1 MANINVFDTNNIKS
15 TGLTVNGITVLSGN
29 SSASILTVTG
39 ETGTFVEV
47 VDDPT
52 SNVLWGI
59 SGATGGAVF
68 NVNTDSINAY
78 VDFNYTGNTTTS
90 GNTIISGSLSAT
102 TKSFDIAHPTKE
114 GYRITYGCLEGP
126 EHAVY
131 HRGRTNSSIIELPE
145 YWSGL
150 VDVGTTTVQLTPNG
164 EYTPH
169 WVEKIEG
176 NQIYIKSESGK
187 IDCFFLVHGERQD
200 VPKILVVYKSL

>member
-39 ETGTFVEV
+39 QTGTFMEV

-52 SNVLWGI
+52 SNLLWGI
-59 SGATGGAVF
+59 SGDTGAVF
-68 NVNTDSINAY
+68 NVNTNSINAY
-78 VDFNYTGNTTTS
+78 VNFNYTGNTTTS
-90 GNTIISGSLSAT
+90 GNTTISGSLSAT

-131 HRGRTNSSIIELPE
+131 HRGKTNSDIIELPE
-145 YWSGL
+145 YWSAL
-150 VDVGTTTVQLTPNG
+150 VDIDTTTVQLTPKG

-169 WVEKIEG
+169 WVEKIEN

-187 IDCFFLVHGERQD
+187 IDCYFHVHAERQD

>member
-15 TGLTVNGITVLSGN
+15 TGLTVNGVTVLSGN
-29 SSASILTVTG
+29 SSASILTITG
-39 ETGTFVEV
+39 ATGTFMEV
-47 VDDPT
+47 IDD
-52 SNVLWGI
+52 SGSDLLWGI
-59 SGATGGAVF
+59 SGDTGAVF
-68 NVNTDSINAY
+68 DVKTDSINAY
-78 VDFNYTGNTTTS
+78 VDFNHTGNTITS
-90 GNTIISGSLSAT
+90 GNTIITGSLSAT

-131 HRGRTNSSIIELPE
+131 HRGRTNSNIIELPE

-150 VDVGTTTVQLTPNG
+150 VDVDTTTVQLTPNG

-169 WVEKIEG
+169 WIEKIEN

-187 IDCFFLVHGERQD
+187 IDCFFLVHGERRD
-200 VPKILVVYKSL
+200 VQKILVVYKSL

>member
-15 TGLTVNGITVLSGN
+15 TGLTVNGVTVLSGN

-39 ETGTFVEV
+39 QTGTFMEV

-52 SNVLWGI
+52 N
-59 SGATGGAVF
+59 
-68 NVNTDSINAY
+68 
-78 VDFNYTGNTTTS
+78 FNYTGNTTTS
-90 GNTIISGSLSAT
+90 GNTTIIGSLSAT
-102 TKSFDIAHPTKE
+102 TKSFDIDHPTKE

-131 HRGRTNSSIIELPE
+131 HRGRTNSEIIELPE

-150 VDVGTTTVQLTPNG
+150 VDVNTTTVQLTPNG

>member
-15 TGLTVNGITVLSGN
+15 TGLTVNGVTVLSGN

-39 ETGTFVEV
+39 QTGTFMEV

-52 SNVLWGI
+52 SNLLWGI
-59 SGATGGAVF
+59 SGDTGAVF
-68 NVNTDSINAY
+68 NVNTDSIDAY
-78 VDFNYTGNTTTS
+78 VNFNYTGNTTTS
-90 GNTIISGSLSAT
+90 GNTTIIGSLSAT
-102 TKSFDIAHPTKE
+102 TKSFDIDHPTKE

-131 HRGRTNSSIIELPE
+131 HRGRTNSEIIELPE

-150 VDVGTTTVQLTPNG
+150 VDVNTTTVQLTPNG
-164 EYTPH
+164 KYTPH

>member
-39 ETGTFVEV
+39 QTGTFMEV

-52 SNVLWGI
+52 SNLLWGI
-59 SGATGGAVF
+59 SGDTGAVF

-90 GNTIISGSLSAT
+90 GNTIINGSLSAT
-102 TKSFDIAHPTKE
+102 TKSFDIAHPTRE

-131 HRGRTNSSIIELPE
+131 HRGRANSNIIELPE
-145 YWSGL
+145 YWPGL
-150 VDVGTTTVQLTPNG
+150 VDIGTTTVQLTPNG

-169 WVEKIEG
+169 WVEKIEN

>member
-15 TGLTVNGITVLSGN
+15 TGLTVNGVTVLSGN
-29 SSASILTVTG
+29 SSANILTITG
-39 ETGTFVEV
+39 ETGTFLEV
-47 VDDPT
+47 VDD
-52 SNVLWGI
+52 SSSDLLWGI
-59 SGATGGAVF
+59 SGDTGAVF
-68 NVNTDSINAY
+68 DVKTDSINAY
-78 VDFNYTGNTTTS
+78 VDFNFTGNTTTS
-90 GNTIISGSLSAT
+90 GNTIITGSLSAT

-131 HRGRTNSSIIELPE
+131 HRGRTNSDIIELPE

-150 VDVGTTTVQLTPNG
+150 VDVDTTTVQLTPNG

-169 WVEKIEG
+169 WIEKIEN

-200 VPKILVVYKSL
+200 VPKILVVYKLL

>member
-15 TGLTVNGITVLSGN
+15 TGLTVNGVTVLSGN

-39 ETGTFVEV
+39 QTGTFMEV
-47 VDDPT
+47 IDD
-52 SNVLWGI
+52 SGSDLLWGI
-59 SGATGGAVF
+59 SGDTGAVF
-68 NVNTDSINAY
+68 DVNIDSINAY
-78 VDFNYTGNTTTS
+78 VDFNHTGNTITS
-90 GNTIISGSLSAT
+90 GNTIITGSLSAT

-131 HRGRTNSSIIELPE
+131 HRGRTNSDIIELPE

-150 VDVGTTTVQLTPNG
+150 VDVDTTTVQLTPNG

-169 WVEKIEG
+169 WIEKIEN

-200 VPKILVVYKSL
+200 VPKILVVYKLL

>member
-15 TGLTVNGITVLSGN
+15 TGLTVNGVTVLSGN

-39 ETGTFVEV
+39 QTGTFMEV

-52 SNVLWGI
+52 SDLLWGI
-59 SGATGGAVF
+59 SGDTGAVF
-68 NVNTDSINAY
+68 NVNTNSIEAFVN
-78 VDFNYTGNTTTS
+78 FNYTGNTTTS
-90 GNTIISGSLSAT
+90 GNTIIEGSLSAT
-102 TKSFDIAHPTKE
+102 TKSFDNAHPSKE

-131 HRGRTNSSIIELPE
+131 HRGRTVSDIIELPE

-150 VDVGTTTVQLTPNG
+150 VDVDTTTVQLTPNG
-164 EYTPH
+164 VYTPH

-176 NQIYIKSESGK
+176 NQIHIKSESGD
-187 IDCFFLVHGERQD
+187 IDCYYLVHAERKD

>member
-59 SGATGGAVF
+59 SGATGAVF

-131 HRGRTNSSIIELPE
+131 HRGRTNSNIIELPE

-150 VDVGTTTVQLTPNG
+150 VDVNTTTVQLTPNG
-164 EYTPH
+164 KYTPH
-169 WVEKIEG
+169 WVEKIEN

-187 IDCFFLVHGERQD
+187 IDCFFLVHGERRD

>member
-1 MANINVFDTNNIKS
+1 MANNNVFNTNNVKT
-15 TGLTVNGITVLSGN
+15 TGLTVNGVTVLSGN

-39 ETGTFVEV
+39 ETGTFMEV

-52 SNVLWGI
+52 SDLLWGI
-59 SGATGGAVF
+59 SGATGAVF
-68 NVNTDSINAY
+68 NVNTNSIEAFVN
-78 VDFNYTGNTTTS
+78 FNYTGNTSTS
-90 GNTIISGSLSAT
+90 GNTIIEGSLSAT

-131 HRGRTNSSIIELPE
+131 HRGRTVSDIIELPE

-150 VDVGTTTVQLTPNG
+150 VDVDTTTVQLTPNG
-164 EYTPH
+164 VYTPH
-169 WVEKIEG
+169 WVEKIEN

-187 IDCFFLVHGERQD
+187 IDCFFLVHGERRD

>member
-1 MANINVFDTNNIKS
+1 MPIINVFDTNNIKS
-15 TGLTVNGITVLSGN
+15 TGLTVNGVTVLSGN

-39 ETGTFVEV
+39 QTGTFMEV

-52 SNVLWGI
+52 SNLLWGI
-59 SGATGGAVF
+59 SGDTGAVF
-68 NVNTDSINAY
+68 NVNTNSIQAFVN
-78 VDFNYTGNTTTS
+78 FNYTGNTTTS
-90 GNTIISGSLSAT
+90 GNTTINGSLSAT

-131 HRGRTNSSIIELPE
+131 HRGKTSSDIIELPE

-150 VDVGTTTVQLTPNG
+150 VDVDTTTVQLTPNG
-164 EYTPH
+164 IYTPH
-169 WVEKIEG
+169 WVEKIEN

>member
-15 TGLTVNGITVLSGN
+15 TGLTVNGVTVLSGN

-39 ETGTFVEV
+39 QTGTFMEV
-47 VDDPT
+47 IDD
-52 SNVLWGI
+52 SGSDLLWGI
-59 SGATGGAVF
+59 SGDTGAVF
-68 NVNTDSINAY
+68 DVNIDSINVY
-78 VDFNYTGNTTTS
+78 VDFNHTGNTITS
-90 GNTIISGSLSAT
+90 GNTIITGSLSAT

-131 HRGRTNSSIIELPE
+131 HRGRTNSNIIELPE

-150 VDVGTTTVQLTPNG
+150 VDVDTTTVQLTPNG

-169 WVEKIEG
+169 WIEKIEN

-200 VPKILVVYKSL
+200 VPKILVVYKSF

>member
-59 SGATGGAVF
+59 SGATGAVF

>member
-15 TGLTVNGITVLSGN
+15 TGLTVNGVTVLSGN

-39 ETGTFVEV
+39 QTGTFMEV
-47 VDDPT
+47 IDDPT
-52 SNVLWGI
+52 SNLLWGI
-59 SGATGGAVF
+59 SGDTGAVF
-68 NVNTDSINAY
+68 DVNDDSINAY
-78 VDFNYTGNTTTS
+78 VNFNYTGNTVTS
-90 GNTIISGSLSAT
+90 GNTTIYGSLSAT

-131 HRGRTNSSIIELPE
+131 HRGRAVSDIIELPE
-145 YWSGL
+145 YWSAL
-150 VDVGTTTVQLTPNG
+150 VDVNSTTVQLTPYG

-169 WVEKIEG
+169 WVEKIEN

-187 IDCFFLVHGERQD
+187 INCFFLVHGERQD

>member
-1 MANINVFDTNNIKS
+1 MANNNVFNTNNIKT
-15 TGLTVNGITVLSGN
+15 TGLTVNGVTVLSGN
-29 SSASILTVTG
+29 SSASILIVTG
-39 ETGTFVEV
+39 QTGTFMEV

-52 SNVLWGI
+52 SNLLWGI
-59 SGATGGAVF
+59 SGDTGAVF
-68 NVNTDSINAY
+68 NVNTNSIDAY
-78 VDFNYTGNTTTS
+78 VNFNYTGNTTTS
-90 GNTIISGSLSAT
+90 GNTTINGSLSAT

-131 HRGRTNSSIIELPE
+131 HRGRTVSDIIELPE

-150 VDVGTTTVQLTPNG
+150 VDVDTTTVQLTPNG
-164 EYTPH
+164 VYTPH
-169 WVEKIEG
+169 WVEKIDN

-187 IDCFFLVHGERQD
+187 IDCFFLVHGERID

>member
-15 TGLTVNGITVLSGN
+15 TGLTVNGVTVLSGN

-39 ETGTFVEV
+39 QTGTFMEV
-47 VDDPT
+47 IDD
-52 SNVLWGI
+52 SGSDLLWGI
-59 SGATGGAVF
+59 SGDTGAVF
-68 NVNTDSINAY
+68 DVKIDSINAY
-78 VDFNYTGNTTTS
+78 VDFNFTGNTTTS

-102 TKSFDIAHPTKE
+102 TKSFDITHPTKE

-126 EHAVY
+126 EHAFY
-131 HRGRTNSSIIELPE
+131 HRGRTYSDIIELPE

-150 VDVGTTTVQLTPNG
+150 VDVDTTTVQLTPNG

-169 WVEKIEG
+169 WVEKIEN

-187 IDCFFLVHGERQD
+187 IDCFFLVHGERLD

>member
-39 ETGTFVEV
+39 QTGTFMEV
-47 VDDPT
+47 VDDSS
-52 SNVLWGI
+52 SNLLWGI
-59 SGATGGAVF
+59 SGDTGAVF
-68 NVNTDSINAY
+68 DVNTNSIDAY
-78 VDFNYTGNTTTS
+78 VNFNFTGNTTTS
-90 GNTIISGSLSAT
+90 GNTTIYGSLSAT

-131 HRGRTNSSIIELPE
+131 HRGRAVSDIIELPE
-145 YWSGL
+145 YWSAL
-150 VDVGTTTVQLTPNG
+150 VDVNSTTVQLTPYG

-169 WVEKIEG
+169 WVEKIEN

-187 IDCFFLVHGERQD
+187 INCFFLVHGERQD